1 MVGALGAAVKF
12 LATIFGIGVI
22 FLYIQPVFDYQ
33 GAVAHGMGGEAEE
46 NYNFAVGNRQFVLFT
61 FVILAVVVGVLEV
74 FGVEDN
80 STYRMSRGFN
90 GGRRGQR

>member
-12 LATIFGIGVI
+12 LATIFGIGLI
-22 FLYIQPVFDYQ
+22 FLYTQPVFDYQ
-33 GAVAHGMGGEAEE
+33 GAVAQGMGGEAKE

-61 FVILAVVVGVLEV
+61 FVILAVIAGVLEV

-80 STYRMSRGFN
+80 STYKMSKGFN
-90 GGRRGQR
+90 GSRRGRK

>member
-12 LATIFGIGVI
+12 LATIFGIGLI
-22 FLYIQPVFDYQ
+22 FLYTQPAFDYQ
-33 GAVAHGMGGEAEE
+33 ESVAQGMGGYAEE
-46 NYNFAVGNRQFVLFT
+46 NYAFAVGNRQFVLFT
-61 FVILAVVVGVLEV
+61 FVILAVIAGVLEV

-90 GGRRGQR
+90 GTRRRGR